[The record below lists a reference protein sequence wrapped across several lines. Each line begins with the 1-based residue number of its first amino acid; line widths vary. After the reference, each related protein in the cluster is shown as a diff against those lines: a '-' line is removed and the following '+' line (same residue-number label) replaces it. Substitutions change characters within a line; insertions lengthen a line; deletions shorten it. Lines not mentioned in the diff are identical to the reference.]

1 MSIIKGK
8 TNVVAGFGGIKRPLG
23 EVYFSQSSLATD
35 NPGALPGW
43 TGEYYE
49 NGKTL
54 FPDLYNFVKA
64 HSELQVTKAQYDNA
78 IATYGEC
85 PKYVVDENGGTT
97 TGTITV
103 YGWLASGSTFYTK
116 TRNPVAGDSVWPST
130 DTTQE
135 SIYTVISLSNDTLT
149 FSGPTKEWSGTYSTT
164 TTGTGLVTT
173 SGTSLRL
180 PKYQTTGRHLVK
192 KEVNGNDWYA
202 LYSDGWLE
210 QGGYFANPQTIG
222 TTAITETFWKPYATP
237 PTLLFGNMST
247 RQQGAY
253 DSEHYPYNVTATGFT
268 HKNVQPQGQGTR
280 WYAFGYAADTP
291 MENVMYPWVVAYTSA
306 IPASTAQ
313 AAEFQQGLSGKADTN
328 LGNLSTAGK
337 DLASGLGIPGS
348 TYTEFAVGASHATYT
363 ADYDCWL
370 FLQYNITTNN
380 IGYVNVVQNNHTDQ
394 KVYNGEAYNSVYFFT
409 PIKAGTFN
417 INYANANF
425 LQARLFHL
433 KGQE

>member
-1 MSIIKGK
+1 MSIIKG
-8 TNVVAGFGGIKRPLG
+8 TNQIVAGFGGTKRSIG

-35 NPGALPGW
+35 NSGALPGW

-64 HSELQVTKAQYDNA
+64 HSELQVTKEQYDSA

-116 TRNPVAGDSVWPST
+116 TRNPVAGDSVWSST

-164 TTGTGLVTT
+164 TTGTGIVTT

-180 PKYQTTGRHLVK
+180 PKYANYIKMANSTEGITQKGAGLPNITGYLASIDTGGRWGLIANASADNYNINSGAFRAQN
-192 KEVNGNDWYA
+192 NGNYTQSVSTGKGVASGD
-202 LYSDGWLE
+202 LYFDASKS
-210 QGGYFANPQTIG
+210 N
-222 TTAITETFWKPYATP
+222 AIYGSSAT
-237 PTLLFGNMST
+237 
-247 RQQGAY
+247 
-253 DSEHYPYNVTATGFT
+253 
-268 HKNVQPQGQGTR
+268 VQPAHT
-280 WYAFGYAADTP
+280 TL
-291 MENVMYPWVVAYTSA
+291 YPWVVAYTAA

-313 AAEFQQGLSGKADTN
+313 AAEFQQALSGKADTN
-328 LGNLSTAGK
+328 LGNTTPSQSFKEMSVGWGMPDYSAGVSVANSTILSGFTAPSDGVLIF
-337 DLASGLGIPGS
+337 DGGM
-348 TYTEFAVGASHATYT
+348 
-363 ADYDCWL
+363 
-370 FLQYNITTNN
+370 
-380 IGYVNVVQNNHTDQ
+380 
-394 KVYNGEAYNSVYFFT
+394 
-409 PIKAGTFN
+409 
-417 INYANANF
+417 ANATINGIGIAAGYYYTPNSAAYGQPVSM
-425 LQARLFHL
+425 LLSKGEIL
-433 KGQE
+433 KATNVYTTTDHSVFYPFKGVN

>member
-1 MSIIKGK
+1 MSIIKG
-8 TNVVAGFGGIKRPLG
+8 TNQIVAGFGGTKRPLG

-85 PKYVVDENGGTT
+85 PKYVVDENSGTT

-173 SGTSLRL
+173 LGTSLRL
-180 PKYQTTGRHLVK
+180 PKYQKTGRYLIK
-192 KEVNGNDWYA
+192 KEVNGNNWYN

-210 QGGYFANPQTIG
+210 QGGYFANPSTIG
-222 TTAITETFWKPYATP
+222 TGAITETFFKPYSTP
-237 PTLLFGNMST
+237 PTVLFGNMST
-247 RQQGAY
+247 RHNAAY

-268 HKNVQPQGQGTR
+268 HENVQPEGQGTR
-280 WYAFGYAADTP
+280 WYAFGYAAATP
-291 MENVMYPWVVAYTSA
+291 MENIMYPWISAYTSA

-313 AAEFQQGLSGKADTN
+313 AAEFQQALSSKADTS
-328 LGNLSTAGK
+328 LSNLSTAGK
-337 DLASGLGIPGS
+337 DLASGLGMPSNRYIDL
-348 TYTEFAVGASHATYT
+348 TLGASSSSYT
-363 ADYDCWL
+363 APANGYFVVRVPFTGNQACAL
-370 FLQYNITTNN
+370 FNTTTLVGINLNSNGTWTAYGNIPVKNN
-380 IGYVNVVQNNHTDQ
+380 DVVQLWYNCTPNLFRF
-394 KVYNGEAYNSVYFFT
+394 VYAEGD
-409 PIKAGTFN
+409 K
-417 INYANANF
+417 
-425 LQARLFHL
+425 
-433 KGQE
+433 

>member
-1 MSIIKGK
+1 MSIIKG
-8 TNVVAGFGGIKRPLG
+8 TNQIVAGFGGTKRPLG

-85 PKYVVDENGGTT
+85 PKYVIDENSGTT

-135 SIYTVISLSNDTLT
+135 SNYTVISLSNDTLT
-149 FSGPTKEWSGTYSTT
+149 FSGPTREWSGTYSTT

-180 PKYQTTGRHLVK
+180 PKYANYIK
-192 KEVNGNDWYA
+192 M
-202 LYSDGWLE
+202 
-210 QGGYFANPQTIG
+210 ANPSEGIKNIEAGLPNITGDFNAGGVWTRYASGAFNVPTAEVGGDGPDGNGSTQTRYTFDASRSSAVYG
-222 TTAITETFWKPYATP
+222 KSSTVTPASTT
-237 PTLLFGNMST
+237 L
-247 RQQGAY
+247 
-253 DSEHYPYNVTATGFT
+253 
-268 HKNVQPQGQGTR
+268 
-280 WYAFGYAADTP
+280 
-291 MENVMYPWVVAYTSA
+291 YPWVVAYTAA

-313 AAEFQQGLSGKADTN
+313 AAEFQQGLSGKADTS
-328 LGNLSTAGK
+328 LSNLSTTGK
-337 DLASGLGIPGS
+337 DLASGLGMPSSRYIDL
-348 TYTEFAVGASHATYT
+348 TLGASSSSYT
-363 ADYDCWL
+363 APANGYFVVRVPFTGNQACAL
-370 FLQYNITTNN
+370 FNTTTLVGINLNSNSVWTAYGNIPVKKND
-380 IGYVNVVQNNHTDQ
+380 VVQIWYNCTPNLLRF
-394 KVYNGEAYNSVYFFT
+394 VYAEGAE
-409 PIKAGTFN
+409 
-417 INYANANF
+417 
-425 LQARLFHL
+425 
-433 KGQE
+433 